1 MILQQLIARCN
12 KLISWKYSFEI
23 ARKELEMVKKK
34 KQALDGLLNEGKIS
48 QSTYGYLNREVTD
61 ALTAIEADQKV
72 LTEKMT
78 GRATELEKQVKSLEM
93 FLANLEIH
101 HATGEIDDESYEHQN
116 GAISLGLEATKQE
129 LSDIKEALVNLIPE
143 RAVTVQPQ
151 PEPVEQISE
160 IEKAEKMIEERIEAP
175 TENEQA
181 AEETPTESEE
191 TAETN
196 A

>member
-1 MILQQLIARCN
+1 M
-12 KLISWKYSFEI
+12 ISWKYSFEL

-34 KQALDGLLNEGKIS
+34 KQALDSLLNEGKIS
-48 QSTYGYLNREVTD
+48 QSTYGYLNKEVTD
-61 ALTAIEADQKV
+61 ALKAIEAEQKV

-78 GRATELEKQVKSLEM
+78 VRATELEKQVKSLEM

-143 RAVTVQPQ
+143 RAVTAQPQ
-151 PEPVEQISE
+151 PEPVEQVSE
-160 IEKAEKMIEERIEAP
+160 IEKAEQMIEERVEES
-175 TENEQA
+175 TET
-181 AEETPTESEE
+181 AEEEMPTESEE
-191 TAETN
+191 NAEIN